1 LILEALSVGRRLKMR
16 LAVASQGVDGLDD
29 IVSNVFG
36 RSPAFTIVD
45 IEDGVVKQ
53 VRAKQNESADS
64 YHGAGPLTCMRLSKL
79 DVNVV
84 IAASFGPTVSDIL
97 KEARIETFTM
107 MPRTK
112 VKNAIEQYVRKK
124 FSVSLRIPEALG

>member
-1 LILEALSVGRRLKMR
+1 LKIR
-16 LAVASQGVDGLDD
+16 LAVASQDLLGLDD
-29 IVSNVFG
+29 TVSNVFG

-53 VRAKQNESADS
+53 VKAKENKSIDT

-79 DVNVV
+79 GVNVV
-84 IAASFGPTVSDIL
+84 IAANFGPTVSDIL
-97 KEARIETFTM
+97 KEAEIETFTI

-112 VKNAIEQYVRKK
+112 VRSAIEQYVKK
-124 FSVSLRIPEALG
+124 KSSGLLRIPEALG